1 MLELTDPEFANLQRF
16 IYERA
21 GITMTPAKKALISGR
36 LAKRL
41 SVRGLK
47 SYGAYHALVTEGQD
61 HAEAQIAVDL
71 LTTNETYFFREP
83 RHFEHLGHLAATRAR
98 HAGPMR
104 VWSAASSSGEEAYT
118 IAMVLA
124 DRLEGQTFE
133 VIGTD
138 ISTRVL
144 ERARTGHYPEAR
156 MRNIPVALLKRY
168 CLKGGGSYAGTM
180 LVERAIR
187 ERVRFLHAN
196 LNDTLPA
203 GLGMFDAVFL
213 RNVMIYFNGDTKQHV
228 VARAL
233 SLLKPGGFLYIGH
246 SESLHGLDVCVQPVA
261 PSIYRKTHVPE

>member
-1 MLELTDPEFANLQRF
+1 MLELTDPEFDNLQRF

-21 GITMTPAKKALISGR
+21 GITMTRAKKALISGR

-41 SVRGLK
+41 AARGLT
-47 SYGAYHALVTEGQD
+47 SYTAYHTMLTSGQD
-61 HAEAQIAVDL
+61 HEETQLAIDL

-83 RHFEHLGHLAATRAR
+83 RHFEHLAGVAAARTRRA
-98 HAGPMR
+98 APMR

-124 DRLEGQTFE
+124 DRLEGQAFE

-144 ERARTGHYPEAR
+144 ERARTGHYAEAR
-156 MRNIPVALLKRY
+156 MRNIPVAYLKRY
-168 CLKGGGSYAGTM
+168 CLKGGGNYAGTM

-187 ERVRFLHAN
+187 QRVRFMHAN
-196 LNDTLPA
+196 LNDTLPT

-213 RNVMIYFNGDTKQHV
+213 RNVMIYFNGATKQQV

-233 SLLKPGGFLYIGH
+233 SLLQPGGFLYIGH
-246 SESLHGLDVCVQPVA
+246 SESLHGMDVSVQPVA
-261 PSIYRKTHVPE
+261 PSIYLKAD